1 MTIALL
7 LAKGKSSAQIA
18 DFLERVGMYFQAGPV
33 GYDL

>member
-18 DFLERVGMYFQAGPV
+18 DFWGRVGVYLPMV
-33 GYDL
+33 